1 MDNIAKIER
10 LVKNKKQ
17 KNSKIIAFLCE
28 QYECA
33 FFKNAVE
40 CKNNYNLEN
49 LGLKKVELSFL
60 IILATSI
67 IGGSS

>member
-1 MDNIAKIER
+1 MDKIAKIER

-28 QYECA
+28 QYEGA

-49 LGLKKVELSFL
+49 LGLKKLKPSFL
-60 IILATSI
+60 IILSTN
-67 IGGSS
+67 